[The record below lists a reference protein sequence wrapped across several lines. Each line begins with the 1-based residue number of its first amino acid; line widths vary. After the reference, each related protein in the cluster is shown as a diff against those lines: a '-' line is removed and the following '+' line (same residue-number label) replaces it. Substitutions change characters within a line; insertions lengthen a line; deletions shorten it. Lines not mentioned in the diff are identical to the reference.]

1 MKQGKVLVCGLWGQ
15 AARVVGAEEENMGV
29 GMGMGM
35 GVTLIQDCWPAQIP
49 ATGVWALRR
58 ARLTESKTISS
69 EPGATQNKE
78 GQGLSAFSQGRLP
91 PRPSK
96 SQVLG
101 HWQCSILDLGIS

>member
-1 MKQGKVLVCGLWGQ
+1 MKQSKVLVCGLWGL
-15 AARVVGAEEENMGV
+15 AAQVVGTEEENMGV
-29 GMGMGM
+29 GMGM

-49 ATGVWALRR
+49 GTGVWALPR

-69 EPGATQNKE
+69 EPGATQSKE

-96 SQVLG
+96 SQLLG
-101 HWQCSILDLGIS
+101 HWQCSILDLGTG